1 MMKKGNA
8 AMGMGVTGAVCVA
21 AGASAAFG
29 MLPLWGAGLLIVV
42 AFPFFVVLL
51 GLWWNASEG
60 EGDIP
65 FIGY

>member
-1 MMKKGNA
+1 MKKGNA
-8 AMGMGVTGAVCVA
+8 AMGTGVTGAICIA
-21 AGASAAFG
+21 AGASAALD

>member
-1 MMKKGNA
+1 
-8 AMGMGVTGAVCVA
+8 MGMGVTGALCLF
-21 AGASAAFG
+21 AGAGAVLG
-29 MLPLWGAGLLIVV
+29 TLPLWSAGLLIVV